1 MVTEIGWKDSFLLRI
16 IYSVMSLPLPWMSSG
31 GYLKFEYI
39 LRAGPFCP
47 IGFSRV
53 IMNTHFLVQLIIQGI
68 NSLHSKERY
77 SYL

>member
-1 MVTEIGWKDSFLLRI
+1 MDTEIGWKDSFLSRI
-16 IYSVMSLPLPWMSSG
+16 IYSVMSFPLLWMSSE

-47 IGFSRV
+47 IGSSRV

-68 NSLHSKERY
+68 V
-77 SYL
+77 